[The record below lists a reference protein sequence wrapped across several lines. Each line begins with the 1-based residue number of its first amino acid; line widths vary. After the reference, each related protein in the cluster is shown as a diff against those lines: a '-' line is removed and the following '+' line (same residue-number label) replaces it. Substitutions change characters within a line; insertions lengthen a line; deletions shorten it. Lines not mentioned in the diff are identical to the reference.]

1 MEVFPKLIE
10 AIKTFST
17 VSSYNLIKV
26 DLFKIVTEILE
37 DKSEEDLL
45 QLTSENFVLIAK
57 SFNGEDVANLILAT
71 VIGYAINVESN
82 ESSTIEN
89 KALAGRLYGDLA
101 SILGR
106 DLCESY
112 VVPQLNC
119 LVDDKNFKVR
129 KSLVL
134 SLINITQVLSLATIT
149 TKILPIYT
157 RYKL

>member
-10 AIKTFST
+10 TIKTFST
-17 VSSYNLIKV
+17 VSSYNLIKD

-82 ESSTIEN
+82 DSSNIEN

-112 VVPQLNC
+112 VVPQLIC

-134 SLINITQVLSLATIT
+134 SLINITQVLSLTSIT

-157 RYKL
+157 R